1 MLQIRFARTTDRD
14 AILDLLQEHAI
25 DQSGWR
31 LPLTWW
37 LEQLRGPWA
46 APADPTA
53 LPPDEATL
61 FVVSSGGGIVAVGTF
76 TPAFGTRKAYPVW
89 RLGRTVHASEDL
101 GVLHAVQTL
110 QLGHDVHGMS
120 ALEILAALPDL
131 AVGTA
136 PAALLES
143 ALRHLRAEAK
153 PPATG
158 QVFVRLRGVHAADG
172 SSAFWQTLGR
182 PFCPPA
188 LSGLDASGLD
198 QPHWKAGVAELLPR
212 LPVYAAFLPQR
223 AQSEIG
229 QADHALAGFQQ
240 GLVRLGLRESGLVDL
255 IDAGPV
261 HVARW
266 HELAV

>member
-31 LPLTWW
+31 LPLAWW

-53 LPPDEATL
+53 LPPDEATML
-61 FVVSSGGGIVAVGTF
+61 VVSSGGGIVAVGTF

-89 RLGRTVHASEDL
+89 RVGQTVHSSEDL
-101 GVLHAVQTL
+101 GILHAVQTL

-120 ALEILAALPDL
+120 GLAILAALPDL
-131 AVGTA
+131 ATGAA
-136 PAALLES
+136 PGALLAS
-143 ALRHLRAEAK
+143 ALRYLRAEVR
-153 PPATG
+153 PAATS

-182 PFCPPA
+182 PFCPPT
-188 LSGLDASGLD
+188 LSRLDASGLN

-212 LPVYAAFLPQR
+212 LPVYTAFLPQR
-223 AQSEIG
+223 AQAEIG
-229 QADHALAGFQQ
+229 HVDHALADFQQ
-240 GLVRLGLRESGLVDL
+240 GLVQSGLRESGLVDL

-261 HVARW
+261 HIARW
-266 HELAV
+266 QELTV